1 VYIVPSFHWRRDNGA
16 ALCDEDQGVEDCA
29 ASAGVSAG
37 WRLDGRLP
45 NFTGRQGDKDSGVG
59 AEVEMGCRTAAEKE
73 RRSKRKMQWVAVSCG
88 SVLVE
93 ARLLGSVGFTLQHWA
108 VGFRYKCAVLGP
120 GIGGRLPEF
129 GGAYSP

>member
-1 VYIVPSFHWRRDNGA
+1 MQDRGGKGEA
-16 ALCDEDQGVEDCA
+16 EQE
-29 ASAGVSAG
+29 
-37 WRLDGRLP
+37 
-45 NFTGRQGDKDSGVG
+45 KDAVGSG
-59 AEVEMGCRTAAEKE
+59 ELWIC
-73 RRSKRKMQWVAVSCG
+73 
-88 SVLVE
+88 VLVE